1 MADQSAPANTAAADK
16 GKGKGA
22 AEPEEHDGMDVDSSS
37 DEDADEV
44 VDENEAAEENDEDN
58 METIDP
64 GNIIP
69 SGRRTRGVKIDFAKA
84 DKEMGPENDED
95 DLDDDFNA
103 PESDAEMKD
112 QQK

>member
-44 VDENEAAEENDEDN
+44 VDEINTAEENDEDN